1 MSLAAVIPTPAQI
14 GREALI
20 VMGGALLAA
29 FLMSQWPAGK
39 AYIKR
44 AWAA

>member
-1 MSLAAVIPTPAQI
+1 MKLPAIIPTPAQI

-29 FLMSQWPAGK
+29 LLMSQWPAGK
-39 AYIKR
+39 AFIKK
-44 AWAA
+44 AWA

>member
-1 MSLAAVIPTPAQI
+1 VKLPAIVPTPAEI

-29 FLMSQWPAGK
+29 LIMSNWPAGK
-39 AYIKR
+39 AYIKQ

>member
-1 MSLAAVIPTPAQI
+1 MKLPAVLPTPTQI

-29 FLMSQWPAGK
+29 LLMSMWPAGK
-39 AYIKR
+39 AYIKK
-44 AWAA
+44 AWA